1 MTARIWKIAT
11 IIGYRLR
18 RATVDIR
25 QKSVTLITAAMVT
38 QDGVIQPPSIQDQ
51 PVTRNLADLD
61 PNTQR
66 ALQKAVVLISEQMK
80 LYDRRVQ
87 GDQ

>member
-1 MTARIWKIAT
+1 VTAHLEDCNN
-11 IIGYRLR
+11 IGYRLR

-38 QDGVIQPPSIQDQ
+38 QDGVIQPAFIQDQ
-51 PVTRNLADLD
+51 PATRNLADLD

-80 LYDRRVQ
+80 LYDRGVQ
-87 GDQ
+87 GDL